1 MQNALGVQYNQ
12 QFANYLKV
20 GPYPGYPQAE
30 EAIDQ
35 PLYHI
40 QTYPAAGASSFT
52 FFGSTNGATGGYAT
66 TNLTNANQL
75 PLGNRFLCRAIS
87 VFFIP
92 GVLPQQSA
100 GAKVFGATATSY
112 VNDVVS
118 VLEASASLS
127 VTLTNKPYLN
137 IAPLTYFP
145 QGFGVSAESL
155 STSLQLASAADFL
168 ASSGHASNGLPTKG
182 AMHMLG
188 VPLILPALTNF
199 SVNITYTA
207 LAPTQSTV
215 AGKIGVALNG
225 LLIRPQQ

>member
-40 QTYPAAGASSFT
+40 QTYPAAGQLSFT
-52 FFGSTNGATGGYAT
+52 FFGSTTGATGGYAV

-92 GVLPQQSA
+92 GVVPQVSA
-100 GAKVFGATATSY
+100 AAKVFGATATSY
-112 VNDVVS
+112 VNDVTT
-118 VLEASASLS
+118 VLEASASHS
-127 VTLTNKPYLN
+127 IRLTNKPYLN
-137 IAPLTYFP
+137 VAPLTYFP
-145 QGFGVSAESL
+145 QGFGVNAEAL
-155 STSLQLASAADFL
+155 NASLQLASAADYM
-168 ASSGHASNGLPTKG
+168 ASSGHANNGIPTK
-182 AMHMLG
+182 
-188 VPLILPALTNF
+188 
-199 SVNITYTA
+199 
-207 LAPTQSTV
+207 
-215 AGKIGVALNG
+215 
-225 LLIRPQQ
+225 